1 MRRFFGFLLT
11 MALLGGGVF
20 WLPYLQ
26 AEPVDNVYQA
36 ADLLRQDAE
45 NGGNGVAFREDN
57 VDADE
62 VYRALE
68 AQYPYA
74 FALHAVTR
82 PNKTIEL
89 NAEVSRQARQEQAWE
104 YAKVLAAGSISQ
116 TMTAEEKLRALHD
129 TLIRQCEYDVDTAEE
144 DAPDGSAP
152 ALRQTALCSIIRPCA
167 PVTAARMRCCAR
179 RQAFRS
185 SMSHPR
191 K

>member
-89 NAEVSRQARQEQAWE
+89 NARFPGRRGRSRR
-104 YAKVLAAGSISQ
+104 GS
-116 TMTAEEKLRALHD
+116 MLRCWQLVRSH
-129 TLIRQCEYDVDTAEE
+129 
-144 DAPDGSAP
+144 
-152 ALRQTALCSIIRPCA
+152 RP
-167 PVTAARMRCCAR
+167 
-179 RQAFRS
+179 
-185 SMSHPR
+185 
-191 K
+191 

>member
-104 YAKVLAAGSISQ
+104 YAKVLTAGSISQ

-129 TLIRQCEYDVDTAEE
+129 TLIRQCE
-144 DAPDGSAP
+144 
-152 ALRQTALCSIIRPCA
+152 
-167 PVTAARMRCCAR
+167 
-179 RQAFRS
+179 
-185 SMSHPR
+185 
-191 K
+191 

>member
-1 MRRFFGFLLT
+1 

-68 AQYPYA
+68 RSI
-74 FALHAVTR
+74 HTHSRCTR
-82 PNKTIEL
+82 
-89 NAEVSRQARQEQAWE
+89 
-104 YAKVLAAGSISQ
+104 
-116 TMTAEEKLRALHD
+116 
-129 TLIRQCEYDVDTAEE
+129 
-144 DAPDGSAP
+144 
-152 ALRQTALCSIIRPCA
+152 
-167 PVTAARMRCCAR
+167 
-179 RQAFRS
+179 
-185 SMSHPR
+185 
-191 K
+191 

>member
-45 NGGNGVAFREDN
+45 DGGNGVAFREDN

-89 NAEVSRQARQEQAWE
+89 NAEVSRTIPSSASA
-104 YAKVLAAGSISQ
+104 S
-116 TMTAEEKLRALHD
+116 TMW
-129 TLIRQCEYDVDTAEE
+129 IRQRRTLRTARH
-144 DAPDGSAP
+144 PL
-152 ALRQTALCSIIRPCA
+152 LRQTARCSIIRPCA